1 MEANVQPAADPTH
14 RTANPLPGDAAPA
27 SASPL
32 IELVEVSVA
41 AKNRPHAAILEGVH
55 WRIEPGQWW
64 VVGGLPGSGRTQLL
78 FTAAGMLRP
87 LSGTHRLFGQDLAAL
102 DDAGQRQYRRRV
114 GLVFE
119 EGGRL
124 FHHLN
129 VTQNVALPFCY
140 HHNAT
145 VAEAAGR
152 VGEWLEWLELSGVAE
167 SFPSQLTPALR
178 QRVGLARALILQP
191 DVLLLD
197 NPLGVLDTRQSR
209 GWLELMR
216 TVVQGQHPLLEHPV
230 AAAVVTGNLWPW
242 RDYGQ
247 QFALIRQNRW
257 LVLGGRAELAASDE
271 PWLKDLFVDGLAG
284 G

>member
-1 MEANVQPAADPTH
+1 MKTNLEPTGDPGC
-14 RTANPLPGDAAPA
+14 RAGQPLPGAVAATA
-27 SASPL
+27 ISPL
-32 IELVEVSVA
+32 IELVAVSVA
-41 AKNRPHAAILEGVH
+41 AKNHPGAAILEGVH

-78 FTAAGMLRP
+78 FTAAGLCRP
-87 LSGTHRLFGQDLAAL
+87 LSGVHRLFGHDLATL
-102 DDAGQRQYRRRV
+102 DETRQRECHRRV
-114 GLVFE
+114 GVVFE

-129 VTQNVALPFCY
+129 VMQNVALPFCY
-140 HHNAT
+140 HRNMT
-145 VAEAAGR
+145 VEEAADR
-152 VGEWLEWLELSGVAE
+152 VSEWLEIMELSGVAE
-167 SFPSQLTPALR
+167 RFPSQLTVALR

-197 NPLGVLDTRQSR
+197 NPLRVLDARQFH

-216 TVVQGQHPLLEHPV
+216 AVADGKHPRLEH
-230 AAAVVTGNLWPW
+230 AATLVVMTGNLWPW
-242 RDYGQ
+242 RDHGQ

-257 LVLGGRAELAASDE
+257 LSLGGRAELTARDE
-271 PWLKDLFVDGLAG
+271 PWLKEFIAG